1 VKTILYLETL
11 TPRELQIPAVG
22 MVTAISAAV
31 LAGVITA
38 TKAEIFE

>member
-1 VKTILYLETL
+1 VSQRKIS
-11 TPRELQIPAVG
+11 AVG
-22 MVTAISAAV
+22 MVTAISAAL